1 MNPQPVDTKC
11 FEQRGLDR
19 PRRLGESRRPSR
31 DVLGVDETIA
41 IGQVEESTG
50 DSEGVD
56 GGHALPGSR
65 GVLGTVEDVG
75 LWVHDDR
82 RGDTVV
88 LVVVGE
94 LDLAGAPTVRQHLA
108 LAQESLPAR
117 LVVDV
122 SGVGHLD
129 SAGVGVLVDAHRR
142 ALAHGTAFVV
152 AGADAGVTEALAL
165 SGADG
170 VLTLSASVDEALD
183 V

>member
-1 MNPQPVDTKC
+1 MHPQLVDAERV
-11 FEQRGLDR
+11 EQRGINR
-19 PRRLGESRRPSR
+19 PNGFGVPGRPGR
-31 DVLGVDETIA
+31 DVLHMDEAIA

-75 LWVHDDR
+75 VWVHDDR
-82 RGDTVV
+82 RGDAVV

-108 LAQESLPAR
+108 LAQESVPSR
-117 LVVDV
+117 LVVDL

-129 SAGVGVLVDAHRR
+129 STGVGVLVDAHRR
-142 ALAHGTAFVV
+142 ALAQGTTFVV
-152 AGADAGVTEALAL
+152 AAADAGVTKALAH

>member
-1 MNPQPVDTKC
+1 MQPQPVDTKRV
-11 FEQRGLDR
+11 EQRGVDR
-19 PRRLGESRRPSR
+19 PSRFGAAGRPSR
-31 DVLGVDETIA
+31 DVLRVDEAIA

-50 DSEGVD
+50 DCEGVD

-117 LVVDV
+117 LVVDL

-152 AGADAGVTEALAL
+152 AAADAGVTEALAH

-183 V
+183 G

>member
-1 MNPQPVDTKC
+1 MHPQPVDTKRV
-11 FEQRGLDR
+11 EQCRINW
-19 PRRLGESRRPSR
+19 PSRLGESGRPSR
-31 DVLGVDETIA
+31 DVLRVHEAIA
-41 IGQVEESTG
+41 TRQVEESAG

-108 LAQESLPAR
+108 LAQESMPAR
-117 LVVDV
+117 LVVDL

-152 AGADAGVTEALAL
+152 AAADGGVTEALAH